1 MATGL
6 FRAVKPVAP
15 VVAIATAALSCL
27 ALGALI
33 ARARYG
39 MCLFFMALTAVVFAV
54 PLSVFQPS
62 TVAHDF
68 PAYRLVFLLAAY
80 FAFVIPLSAHFLAC
94 DVARRPALGFLTRL
108 LTPVLLFII
117 ASVALSSRQWI
128 AAEREITIR
137 PLAEEGR
144 FFMSGDTT
152 ALLVKR
158 DPLNGGTHYFENLAF
173 FREHLRGDSPPAV
186 AYRGFVFPDEP
197 DAPELRGR
205 RAFSYDP
212 AQRSLA
218 EITPDYPGV
227 RGKLLSSLSEGPLS
241 VDLTV
246 KSGLISFTL
255 GPAEKGRYFVLWGH
269 RPGFYSMMIDLGAL
283 RSLKT
288 RGLTRLKVYWR
299 FGWESPEGLITLSPE
314 WFVDFARE
322 TEISWKR

>member
-1 MATGL
+1 MQA
-6 FRAVKPVAP
+6 
-15 VVAIATAALSCL
+15 
-27 ALGALI
+27 
-33 ARARYG
+33 
-39 MCLFFMALTAVVFAV
+39 
-54 PLSVFQPS
+54 
-62 TVAHDF
+62 
-68 PAYRLVFLLAAY
+68 
-80 FAFVIPLSAHFLAC
+80 
-94 DVARRPALGFLTRL
+94 ALGFLTRL

-117 ASVALSSRQWI
+117 GSVALCSQQWI
-128 AAEREITIR
+128 AAERESTIR
-137 PLAEEGR
+137 PLAKEGR

-173 FREHLRGDSPPAV
+173 FREYLRGDSPPAV
-186 AYRGFVFPDEP
+186 VYDGFAFPDEP
-197 DAPELRGR
+197 DAPDLRERKVFAYDPERKSIREITAAYPAERGR
-205 RAFSYDP
+205 FLTR
-212 AQRSLA
+212 LA
-218 EITPDYPGV
+218 E
-227 RGKLLSSLSEGPLS
+227 RSLS

-246 KSGLISFTL
+246 RNGLISFTL

-269 RPGFYSMMIDLGAL
+269 RPGIYSMMIDLGTL